1 MKKILASLSLS
12 SLFAPATAFAAS
24 ADAVRDTASAGGV
37 SAIWILAN
45 FSYAGMRAQDSS
57 SHGWRVAAFIFGFP
71 GTLVS
76 FLAVPEGG
84 GNVYGVAV
92 PRKGRDNE

>member
-1 MKKILASLSLS
+1 MKKIIASISVS
-12 SLFAPATAFAAS
+12 SLLAPATAFAAN
-24 ADAVRDTASAGGV
+24 ANAVRDTAGAGGL

-92 PRKGRDNE
+92 PRKGRDIE